1 MIREQVLEY
10 FKGDELATDV
20 FLSKYSL
27 NGEESP
33 NEMHDRLAK
42 EFARVLCREYGYIEH
57 TSHPIK
63 HLSKFG
69 ESFFT
74 NLWESDTLEDVV
86 IYIKS
91 LFNNFEYIV
100 PQGSV
105 MGGVGTGAPVSY
117 SNCFV
122 IQSPEDSVESIMH
135 TARDMA
141 QIYKRRGG
149 VGLDIS
155 NLRPNGSN
163 VNNAAKTSTGAVSF
177 MSLYSHITEVIGQE
191 GRRGALMLSMD
202 INHPDSPDFAIIKR
216 DLSKVT
222 GANISLKLNNAFIE
236 AVKNDTDYL
245 LRWPVDKVFS
255 QEFPETFEYNKLTL
269 VKHADGTSTYIK
281 RVKAK
286 ELWDTIVESNWLSAE
301 PGIFNWDHLINY
313 DPTGVYPQLKP
324 ISTNPCGELGLGA
337 GDSCRLLATNLYSLV
352 RHPFKSKSFIDE
364 DFAYQIFYQ
373 AQVLAD
379 VLVSL
384 EIEAIDRILS
394 KLNENWQEQYYSNI
408 NVKDF
413 LNKQSEEF
421 KLWWQTR
428 DIAVKGRRTGTGI
441 TAYGD
446 MMAALN
452 LPYGS
457 KEITEK
463 VFSIK
468 LKAELDASID
478 MAILK
483 GAFPLYNTNF
493 EFDNFQ
499 ETDTNPTKG
508 RNDWYK
514 FILKEYPEQAS
525 RMINFGRRNSGI
537 STVAPT
543 GSVSI
548 LTQTTSG
555 IEPLFKPFY
564 TRRKKCNS
572 GEIADYVDQNGVGF
586 REFIVLHPKFI
597 DWCLIKNPENTKEH
611 LETLNQKDLQVL
623 FESSPWYG
631 STSEDIDIDTRIQTQ
646 ALIQKYITSSIS
658 STVNVPVETTKE
670 TMSKGYLDAFDL
682 KCKGLTYYRDGSRSG
697 ILISNTPKEEVFKSH
712 DAPKRPK
719 ELEANLHITKSKG
732 NTYAVVIGL
741 FENRPYEVFVF
752 NTLGE
757 KIKECSGKIVKIK
770 QGHYRFIGDK
780 ITIDNLNESGNSEL
794 EKASALYTSMLL
806 RHGADIHYVIKTA
819 KKINDGITSFVSA
832 MCRILSKYDTKI
844 EESICPECGGKLV
857 HEAGCTTCKDCGY
870 AKC

>member
-1 MIREQVLEY
+1 M
-10 FKGDELATDV
+10 
-20 FLSKYSL
+20 
-27 NGEESP
+27 
-33 NEMHDRLAK
+33 
-42 EFARVLCREYGYIEH
+42 
-57 TSHPIK
+57 
-63 HLSKFG
+63 
-69 ESFFT
+69 
-74 NLWESDTLEDVV
+74 
-86 IYIKS
+86 
-91 LFNNFEYIV
+91 
-100 PQGSV
+100 
-105 MGGVGTGAPVSY
+105 
-117 SNCFV
+117 
-122 IQSPEDSVESIMH
+122 
-135 TARDMA
+135 
-141 QIYKRRGG
+141 
-149 VGLDIS
+149 
-155 NLRPNGSN
+155 
-163 VNNAAKTSTGAVSF
+163 
-177 MSLYSHITEVIGQE
+177 
-191 GRRGALMLSMD
+191 
-202 INHPDSPDFAIIKR
+202 
-216 DLSKVT
+216 
-222 GANISLKLNNAFIE
+222 
-236 AVKNDTDYL
+236 
-245 LRWPVDKVFS
+245 
-255 QEFPETFEYNKLTL
+255 
-269 VKHADGTSTYIK
+269 
-281 RVKAK
+281 
-286 ELWDTIVESNWLSAE
+286 
-301 PGIFNWDHLINY
+301 
-313 DPTGVYPQLKP
+313 
-324 ISTNPCGELGLGA
+324 
-337 GDSCRLLATNLYSLV
+337 ATNLYSLV
-352 RHPFKSKSFIDE
+352 KHPFKKESFIDD

-384 EIEAIDRILS
+384 EIEAIDRILY
-394 KLNENWQEQYYSNI
+394 KLNEDWEYQYYLNS

-428 DIAVKGRRTGTGI
+428 DIAIKGRRTGTGI

-457 KEITEK
+457 KEMTEK

-483 GAFPLYNTNF
+483 GAFPFYNTNL

-499 ETDTNPTKG
+499 KTDTNPTEG
-508 RNDWYK
+508 RNGWYK
-514 FILKEYPEQAS
+514 FILKEYPEQAD

-564 TRRKKCNS
+564 TRRKKCNP

-586 REFIVLHPKFI
+586 REFTVLHPKFI
-597 DWCLIKNPENTKEH
+597 DWCLVKNPGNTKEY

-631 STSEDIDIDTRIQTQ
+631 STSEDIDINTRIQTQ

-670 TMSKGYLDAFDL
+670 TMSKGYLDAFNL

-697 ILISNTPKEEVFKSH
+697 ILISNTPEDKVFKSH

-719 ELEANLHITKSKG
+719 ELEANLHITRSKG

-741 FENRPYEVFVF
+741 FENKPYEVFVF

-757 KIKECSGKIVKIK
+757 KLKECSGKIVKIK
-770 QGHYRFIGDK
+770 QGHYSFIGDK

-806 RHGADIHYVIKTA
+806 RHGADIHYVVKTA

-857 HEAGCTTCKDCGY
+857 HEAGCATCKDCGY
-870 AKC
+870 SRC

>member
-27 NGEESP
+27 NGKETP
-33 NEMHDRLAK
+33 DEMHDRLAK
-42 EFARVLCREYGYIEH
+42 EFARVLWREYGYIEH

-63 HLSKFG
+63 YLSKFG
-69 ESFFT
+69 EYFFT
-74 NLWESDTLEDVV
+74 NLWESNTLEDVV

-91 LFNNFEYIV
+91 LFKNFEYIV

-122 IQSPEDSVESIMH
+122 IQSPEDSIESIMN

-155 NLRPNGSN
+155 NLRPNGSS

-177 MSLYSHITEVIGQE
+177 MSLFSHITEVVGQE

-202 INHPDSPDFAIIKR
+202 INHPDSPDFATIKR

-245 LRWPVDKVFS
+245 LRWPVDKVFD
-255 QEFPETFEYNKLTL
+255 QEYPTTFEYNKLTL
-269 VKHADGTSTYIK
+269 VKHADGTSTYVK

-352 RHPFKSKSFIDE
+352 NHPFKEESFIDD

-384 EIEAIDRILS
+384 EIEAIDRILY
-394 KLNENWQEQYYSNI
+394 KLNEDWLEQYYSNI
-408 NVKDF
+408 DVKDF
-413 LNKQSEEF
+413 LNKQSDEF

-457 KEITEK
+457 KEMTEK

-483 GAFPLYNTNF
+483 GAFPFYNKNL
-493 EFDNFQ
+493 EFNNFQ
-499 ETDTNPTKG
+499 ETDTDPIEG
-508 RNDWYK
+508 RNDWYQ

-564 TRRKKCNS
+564 TRRKKCNP

-586 REFIVLHPKFI
+586 REFTVLHPKFI
-597 DWCLIKNPENTKEH
+597 DWYLTKNPENTKEH

-646 ALIQKYITSSIS
+646 TLIQKYITSSIS
-658 STVNVPVETTKE
+658 STVNVPAETTKE

-682 KCKGLTYYRDGSRSG
+682 KCKGLTYYREGSRSG
-697 ILISNTPKEEVFKSH
+697 ILVSDTPKDKVFKSH

-719 ELEANLHITKSKG
+719 ELEANLHITVSKG

-741 FENRPYEVFVF
+741 FENKPYEVFVF

-757 KIKECSGKIVKIK
+757 KLKECSGKIVKIK

-780 ITIDNLNESGNSEL
+780 VTIDNLNESGNSEL

-857 HEAGCTTCKDCGY
+857 HEAGCATCKDCGY
-870 AKC
+870 SRC

>member
-10 FKGDELATDV
+10 FEGDELATDV

-27 NGEESP
+27 NGKETP
-33 NEMHDRLAK
+33 DEMHDRLAK
-42 EFARVLCREYGYIEH
+42 EFARVLWREYGYIEC

-63 HLSKFG
+63 YLSKFG
-69 ESFFT
+69 EYFFT
-74 NLWESDTLEDVV
+74 NLRESNTLEDVV

-91 LFNNFEYIV
+91 LFKNFEYIV

-122 IQSPEDSVESIMH
+122 IQSPEDSIESIMN

-155 NLRPNGSN
+155 NLRPNGSS

-177 MSLYSHITEVIGQE
+177 MSLFSHITEVVGQE

-245 LRWPVDKVFS
+245 LRWPVDKVFD
-255 QEFPETFEYNKLTL
+255 QEYPTTFEYNKLTL
-269 VKHADGTSTYIK
+269 VKHADGTSTYVK

-324 ISTNPCGELGLGA
+324 ISTNPCGELGLGS

-352 RHPFKSKSFIDE
+352 NHPFKEESFIDD

-384 EIEAIDRILS
+384 EIEAIDRILY
-394 KLNENWQEQYYSNI
+394 KLNEDWLEQYYSNI
-408 NVKDF
+408 DVKDF
-413 LNKQSEEF
+413 LNKQSDEF
-421 KLWWQTR
+421 KLWWKTR

-457 KEITEK
+457 KEMTEK

-483 GAFPLYNTNF
+483 GAFPFYDKNL
-493 EFDNFQ
+493 EFNNFQ
-499 ETDTNPTKG
+499 ETDTDPIEG
-508 RNDWYK
+508 RNDWYQ

-564 TRRKKCNS
+564 TRRKKCNP

-586 REFIVLHPKFI
+586 REFTVLHPKFI
-597 DWCLIKNPENTKEH
+597 DWYLTKNPENTKEH

-682 KCKGLTYYRDGSRSG
+682 KCKGLTYYREGSRSG
-697 ILISNTPKEEVFKSH
+697 ILVSDTPKDKVFKSH

-719 ELEANLHITKSKG
+719 ELEANLHITVSKG

-741 FENRPYEVFVF
+741 FENKPYEVFVF

-757 KIKECSGKIVKIK
+757 KLKECSGKIVKIK
-770 QGHYRFIGDK
+770 RGHYRFIGDK
-780 ITIDNLNESGNSEL
+780 VTIDNLNESGNSEL

-857 HEAGCTTCKDCGY
+857 HEAGCATCKDCGY
-870 AKC
+870 SRC

>member
-27 NGEESP
+27 NGKETP
-33 NEMHDRLAK
+33 DEMHDRLAK
-42 EFARVLCREYGYIEH
+42 EFARVLWREYGYIEC

-63 HLSKFG
+63 YLSKFG
-69 ESFFT
+69 EYFFT
-74 NLWESDTLEDVV
+74 NLRESNTLEDVV

-91 LFNNFEYIV
+91 LFKNFEYIV

-122 IQSPEDSVESIMH
+122 IQSPEDSIESIMN

-155 NLRPNGSN
+155 NLRPNGSS

-177 MSLYSHITEVIGQE
+177 MSLFSHITEVVGQE

-202 INHPDSPDFAIIKR
+202 INHPDSPDFATIKR

-236 AVKNDTDYL
+236 AVKNNTDYL
-245 LRWPVDKVFS
+245 LRWPVDKVFD
-255 QEFPETFEYNKLTL
+255 QEYPTTFEYNKLTL
-269 VKHADGTSTYIK
+269 VKHADGTSTYVK

-286 ELWDTIVESNWLSAE
+286 ELWETIVESNWLSAE

-324 ISTNPCGELGLGA
+324 ISTNPCGELGLGS

-352 RHPFKSKSFIDE
+352 NHPFKKESFIDD

-384 EIEAIDRILS
+384 EIEAIDRILY
-394 KLNENWQEQYYSNI
+394 KLNEDWLEQYYSNTD
-408 NVKDF
+408 VKDF
-413 LNKQSEEF
+413 LNKQSDEF

-457 KEITEK
+457 KEMTEK

-483 GAFPLYNTNF
+483 GAFPFYNKNL
-493 EFDNFQ
+493 EFNNFQ
-499 ETDTNPTKG
+499 ETDTDPIEG
-508 RNDWYK
+508 RNDWYQ

-564 TRRKKCNS
+564 TRRKKCNP

-586 REFIVLHPKFI
+586 REFTVLHPKFI
-597 DWCLIKNPENTKEH
+597 DWYLTKNPENTKEH

-682 KCKGLTYYRDGSRSG
+682 KCKGLTYYREGSRSG
-697 ILISNTPKEEVFKSH
+697 ILVSDTPKDKVFKSH

-719 ELEANLHITKSKG
+719 ELEANLHITVSRG

-741 FENRPYEVFVF
+741 FENKPYEVFVF

-757 KIKECSGKIVKIK
+757 KLKECSGKIVKIK
-770 QGHYRFIGDK
+770 RGHYRFIGDK
-780 ITIDNLNESGNSEL
+780 VTIDNLNESGNSEL

-844 EESICPECGGKLV
+844 EESTCPECGGKLV
-857 HEAGCTTCKDCGY
+857 HEAGCAACKDCGY
-870 AKC
+870 SRC

>member
-27 NGEESP
+27 NGKETP
-33 NEMHDRLAK
+33 DEMHDRLAK
-42 EFARVLCREYGYIEH
+42 EFARVLWHEYGCIEY

-63 HLSKFG
+63 YLSKFG
-69 ESFFT
+69 EYFFT
-74 NLWESDTLEDVV
+74 NLRESNTLEDVV

-91 LFNNFEYIV
+91 LFKNFEYIV

-122 IQSPEDSVESIMH
+122 IQSPEDSIESIMN

-155 NLRPNGSN
+155 NLRPNGSS

-177 MSLYSHITEVIGQE
+177 MSLFSHITEVVGQE

-202 INHPDSPDFAIIKR
+202 INHPDSPDFATIKR

-245 LRWPVDKVFS
+245 LRWPVDKVFD
-255 QEFPETFEYNKLTL
+255 QEYPTTFEYNKLTL
-269 VKHADGTSTYIK
+269 VKHADGTSTYVK

-324 ISTNPCGELGLGA
+324 ISTNPCGELGLGS

-352 RHPFKSKSFIDE
+352 NHPFKEESFIDD

-384 EIEAIDRILS
+384 EIEAIDRILY
-394 KLNENWQEQYYSNI
+394 KLNEDWLEQYYSNI
-408 NVKDF
+408 DVKDF
-413 LNKQSEEF
+413 LNKQSDEF

-457 KEITEK
+457 KEMTEK

-483 GAFPLYNTNF
+483 GAFPFYNKNL
-493 EFDNFQ
+493 EFNNFQ
-499 ETDTNPTKG
+499 ETDTNPIEG
-508 RNDWYK
+508 RNDWYQ
-514 FILKEYPEQAS
+514 FILKEYPEQAG
-525 RMINFGRRNSGI
+525 RMITFGRRNSGI

-564 TRRKKCNS
+564 TRRKKCNP

-586 REFIVLHPKFI
+586 REFTVLHPKFI
-597 DWCLIKNPENTKEH
+597 DWYLTKNPENTKEH

-682 KCKGLTYYRDGSRSG
+682 KCKGLTYYREGSRSG
-697 ILISNTPKEEVFKSH
+697 ILVSDTPKDKVFKSH

-719 ELEANLHITKSKG
+719 ELEANLHITVSKG

-741 FENRPYEVFVF
+741 FENKPYEVFVF

-757 KIKECSGKIVKIK
+757 KLKECSGKIVKIK
-770 QGHYRFIGDK
+770 RGHYRFIGDK
-780 ITIDNLNESGNSEL
+780 VTIDNLNESGNSEL

-844 EESICPECGGKLV
+844 EESTCPECGGKLV
-857 HEAGCTTCKDCGY
+857 HEAGCATCKDCGY
-870 AKC
+870 SRC

>member
-27 NGEESP
+27 NGKETP
-33 NEMHDRLAK
+33 DEMHDRLAK
-42 EFARVLCREYGYIEH
+42 EFARVLWREYGYIEH

-63 HLSKFG
+63 YLSKFG
-69 ESFFT
+69 EYFFT
-74 NLWESDTLEDVV
+74 NLWESNTLEDVV

-91 LFNNFEYIV
+91 LFKNFEYIV

-122 IQSPEDSVESIMH
+122 IQSPEDSIESIMN

-155 NLRPNGSN
+155 NLRPNGSS

-177 MSLYSHITEVIGQE
+177 MSLFSHITEVVGQE

-202 INHPDSPDFAIIKR
+202 INHPDSPDFATIKR

-245 LRWPVDKVFS
+245 LRWPVDKVFD
-255 QEFPETFEYNKLTL
+255 QEYPTTFEYNKLTL
-269 VKHADGTSTYIK
+269 VKHADGTSTYVK

-352 RHPFKSKSFIDE
+352 NHPFKEESFIDD

-384 EIEAIDRILS
+384 EIEAIDRILY
-394 KLNENWQEQYYSNI
+394 KLNEDWLEQYYSNI
-408 NVKDF
+408 DVKDF
-413 LNKQSEEF
+413 LNKQSDEF

-457 KEITEK
+457 KEMTEK

-483 GAFPLYNTNF
+483 GAFPFYNKNL
-493 EFDNFQ
+493 EFNNFQ
-499 ETDTNPTKG
+499 ETDTDPTEG
-508 RNDWYK
+508 RNDWYQ

-564 TRRKKCNS
+564 TRRKKCNP

-586 REFIVLHPKFI
+586 REFTVLHPKFI
-597 DWCLIKNPENTKEH
+597 DWYLTKNPENTKEH

-646 ALIQKYITSSIS
+646 TLIQKYITSSIS
-658 STVNVPVETTKE
+658 STVNVPAETTKE

-682 KCKGLTYYRDGSRSG
+682 KCKGLTYYREGSRSG
-697 ILISNTPKEEVFKSH
+697 ILVSDTPKDKVFKSH

-719 ELEANLHITKSKG
+719 ELEANLHITVSKG

-741 FENRPYEVFVF
+741 FENKPYEVFVF

-757 KIKECSGKIVKIK
+757 KLKECSGKIVKIK

-780 ITIDNLNESGNSEL
+780 VTIDNLNESGNSEL

-857 HEAGCTTCKDCGY
+857 HEAGCATCKDCGY
-870 AKC
+870 SRC

>member
-27 NGEESP
+27 NGKETP
-33 NEMHDRLAK
+33 DEMHDRLAK
-42 EFARVLCREYGYIEH
+42 EFARVLWREYGYIEH

-63 HLSKFG
+63 YLSKFG
-69 ESFFT
+69 EYFFT
-74 NLWESDTLEDVV
+74 NLWESNTLEDVV

-91 LFNNFEYIV
+91 LFKNFEYIV

-122 IQSPEDSVESIMH
+122 IQSPEDSIESIMN

-155 NLRPNGSN
+155 NLRPNGSS

-177 MSLYSHITEVIGQE
+177 MSLFSHITEVVGQE

-202 INHPDSPDFAIIKR
+202 INHPDSPDFATIKR

-245 LRWPVDKVFS
+245 LRWPVDKVFD
-255 QEFPETFEYNKLTL
+255 QEYPTTFEYNKLTL
-269 VKHADGTSTYIK
+269 VKHADGTSTYVK

-352 RHPFKSKSFIDE
+352 NHPFKEESFIDD

-384 EIEAIDRILS
+384 EIEAIDRILY
-394 KLNENWQEQYYSNI
+394 KLNEDWLEQYYSNI
-408 NVKDF
+408 DVKDF
-413 LNKQSEEF
+413 LNKQSDEF

-457 KEITEK
+457 KEMTEK

-483 GAFPLYNTNF
+483 GAFPFYNKNL
-493 EFDNFQ
+493 EFNNFQ
-499 ETDTNPTKG
+499 ETDTDPTEG
-508 RNDWYK
+508 RNDWYQ

-564 TRRKKCNS
+564 TRRKKCNP

-586 REFIVLHPKFI
+586 REFTVLHPKFI
-597 DWCLIKNPENTKEH
+597 DWYLTKNPENTKEH

-658 STVNVPVETTKE
+658 STVNVPAETTKE

-682 KCKGLTYYRDGSRSG
+682 KCKGLTYYREGSRSG
-697 ILISNTPKEEVFKSH
+697 ILVSDTPKDKVFKSH

-719 ELEANLHITKSKG
+719 ELEANLHITVSKG

-741 FENRPYEVFVF
+741 FENKPYEVFVF

-757 KIKECSGKIVKIK
+757 KLKECSGKIVKIK

-780 ITIDNLNESGNSEL
+780 VTIDNLNESGNSEL

-857 HEAGCTTCKDCGY
+857 HEAGCATCKDCGY
-870 AKC
+870 SRC